1 MILKKENFLNRI
13 QNVQSIE
20 KNMDIFDLKIKKNT
34 LTYCHKPTYKDHSQT
49 INSKS
54 AKDKN
59 VEHNRASY
67 KSIR

>member
-1 MILKKENFLNRI
+1 
-13 QNVQSIE
+13 
-20 KNMDIFDLKIKKNT
+20 MDIFDLKILKNI

-59 VEHNRASY
+59 VEHDRAS
-67 KSIR
+67 

>member
-1 MILKKENFLNRI
+1 MLQKS
-13 QNVQSIE
+13 QGIE
-20 KNMDIFDLKIKKNT
+20 KNMDIFDLKIKKNI
-34 LTYCHKPTYKDHSQT
+34 LTYCHKPTYEDHSQT

-59 VEHNRASY
+59 GEHERASQ

>member
-1 MILKKENFLNRI
+1 MILKKGNFLNRI
-13 QNVQSIE
+13 QYVQSIE
-20 KNMDIFDLKIKKNT
+20 ENMDIFDLKIKKK
-34 LTYCHKPTYKDHSQT
+34 LIYCHKPIYKDHSQT

-54 AKDKN
+54 AEDKN